1 MSKICAQK
9 GFTTKS
15 GNIPSLREGIFF
27 MGCRLLLNIVFVFPL
42 AKVRQKILKPLG
54 KVFNGVDKY
63 FYGLSNVIFGY
74 LLY

>member
-1 MSKICAQK
+1 
-9 GFTTKS
+9 
-15 GNIPSLREGIFF
+15 